1 MVEKI
6 FLLKLKMKVYFFEIW
21 NKIKK
26 TLGIRFHSQLIY
38 DEKYIKTK
46 AKAFN
51 GVINTVFS
59 DNKIP
64 KEKNHYTCI
73 AAINIDSIMKIEKQ
87 LSSSL
92 SRTM

>member
-1 MVEKI
+1 
-6 FLLKLKMKVYFFEIW
+6 MKVYFFEIW

-26 TLGIRFHSQLIY
+26 TLAIRFHSQPVY
-38 DEKYIKTK
+38 DEKYIKTEV
-46 AKAFN
+46 KAFN

-64 KEKNHYTCI
+64 KEKNHCTCI